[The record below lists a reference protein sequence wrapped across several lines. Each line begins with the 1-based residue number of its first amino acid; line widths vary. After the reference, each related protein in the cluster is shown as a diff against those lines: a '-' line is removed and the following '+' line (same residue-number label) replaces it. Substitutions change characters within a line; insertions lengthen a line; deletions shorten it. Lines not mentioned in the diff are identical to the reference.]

1 VKEDMATVPV
11 VKDTPIFITG
21 ATGFAGSYL
30 LRYLFQRGYN
40 NIRAL
45 RRPGSAMDLAA
56 EAAGQVEWIE
66 GDVLD
71 PVLLE
76 EAMQGVSQVYHCAAL
91 VSFDQRHRQQMMA
104 VNVQGTANVVNAA
117 LYVGIDKLVHLSSIS
132 ALGRTRNGA
141 TLDENAQWQ
150 RGGLN
155 TNYAISKFLG
165 EQEVWRG
172 IAEGLCA
179 AIVNPS
185 IILGS
190 GRWQEGTPLIFKTV
204 ANGYPFYPSGTTN
217 LVDVRDVARF
227 TAMLMESEVRGQ
239 RFILSAESW
248 RYKQLLETIAAELGA
263 APPRFKANAF
273 LLGIAWRAAWVQ
285 ARLTGKQPLL
295 TRETVMNAGLTYYY
309 NNRKSIEQF
318 DFQYTP
324 VQQVIAETARQYLE
338 AQREESLPARV
349 LPFS

>member
-1 VKEDMATVPV
+1 MATVPV
-11 VKDTPIFITG
+11 VKDIPIFITG

-30 LRYLFQRGYN
+30 LRYLLWRGYT

-71 PVLLE
+71 PVMLE
-76 EAMQGVSQVYHCAAL
+76 EVMQGISQVYHCAAL
-91 VSFDQRHRQQMMA
+91 VSFDPRHRQQMMA
-104 VNVQGTANVVNAA
+104 INVQGTANVVNAA

-132 ALGRTRNGA
+132 TLGRTRDGA
-141 TLDENAQWQ
+141 TLDESAQWQ

-155 TNYAISKFLG
+155 TNYALSKFLG

-172 IAEGLCA
+172 IAEGLSA

-204 ANGYPFYPSGTTN
+204 ANGYPFYPTGTTN

-227 TAMLMESEVRGQ
+227 TVMLMESEVSGQ

-248 RYKQLLETIAAELGA
+248 LYKQLLDTIAAEMGV

-273 LLGIAWRAAWVQ
+273 LLGIAWRAAWLQ
-285 ARLTGKQPLL
+285 SQFSGKPPLL
-295 TRETVMNAGLTYYY
+295 TREKVMNTSLTYYY
-309 NNRKSIEQF
+309 DNRKSVEQF
-318 DFQYTP
+318 GFQYTP

-338 AQREESLPARV
+338 AKTEEGLPARV
-349 LPFS
+349 LPFSF